1 MGRRRKCMR
10 ANTQMALPSPRLD
23 STGVNEST
31 SASYG
36 VQLIADTLDMSG
48 FDRNWGREGHAL
60 SIARCAD
67 PEELTVT
74 VRLTGDGSLN

>member
-1 MGRRRKCMR
+1 MGRRRKYMR
-10 ANTQMALPSPRLD
+10 ANTQMALPSPSLD

-36 VQLIADTLDMSG
+36 VQLIRWICRDSIG
-48 FDRNWGREGHAL
+48 IGGGHGCTVN
-60 SIARCAD
+60 RPVGAD
-67 PEELTVT
+67 PGWELTVT